1 MTTKKK
7 KTLALS
13 LGLALAA
20 AFVAWKLLSRG
31 EFRYAGTVE
40 ATDVSLSPRISS
52 TISTVT
58 VQEGDVVVPG
68 QPLIQLGCE
77 DLKLSADIAAR
88 DSARSERLYKEGSTP
103 FETFDRDRNRRDATG
118 LAVSWC
124 RIVSPI
130 HGTVL
135 ARLHE
140 PGEWASPGVSLLTLA
155 DLDSVYVYIYVPQTV
170 LYTLKPGQELQAFL
184 PEAGDTPRKAR
195 VAFIRPEAEFTP
207 KNVQTREERTRL
219 VFGVK
224 VALDNVDQSL
234 KPGMPIEVKL
244 PR

>member
-1 MTTKKK
+1 MKDKKK
-7 KTLALS
+7 LAIPVLIVLAL
-13 LGLALAA
+13 
-20 AFVAWKLLSRG
+20 VAWKLTTRA

-68 QPLIQLGCE
+68 QDLVEFGCE
-77 DLKLSADIAAR
+77 DLKLAADIAAH
-88 DSARSERLYKEGSTP
+88 DFARSERLYKEGSTP
-103 FETFDRDRNRRDATG
+103 FETFDRDRNRRDATA

-124 RIVSPI
+124 RIDSPI

-140 PGEWASPGVSLLTLA
+140 PGEWASPGVNLLTLA
-155 DLDSVYVYIYVPQTV
+155 DLDSVYAYIYVPQAV

-184 PEAGDTPRKAR
+184 PEAGDKPRGAR

-224 VALDNVDQSL
+224 VALDNSDQAL
-234 KPGMPIEVKL
+234 KPGMPVEVTL

>member
-1 MTTKKK
+1 MNKKK
-7 KTLALS
+7 LLAIPVV
-13 LGLALAA
+13 LAA
-20 AFVAWKLLSRG
+20 AFIGWKLLARP

-58 VQEGDVVVPG
+58 VQEGEVVVPG
-68 QPLIQLGCE
+68 ETLVELGCE
-77 DLKLSADIAAR
+77 DLKLAAGIAAR
-88 DSARSERLYKEGSTP
+88 DSSRSERLFKEGSTP
-103 FETFDRDRNRRDATG
+103 FETFDRDRNRRDATA

-124 RIVSPI
+124 RIASPI

-140 PGEWASPGVSLLTLA
+140 PGEWASPGVNLLTLA
-155 DLDSVYVYIYVPQTV
+155 DLDSLYVYIYVPQTV

-184 PEAGDTPRKAR
+184 PEAGDKPRKGR
-195 VAFIRPEAEFTP
+195 IAFIRPEAEFTP

-219 VFGVK
+219 VYGVK
-224 VALDNVDQSL
+224 IYLDNADQAL
-234 KPGMPIEVKL
+234 KPGMPVEVQL

>member
-1 MTTKKK
+1 MKKK
-7 KTLALS
+7 L
-13 LGLALAA
+13 
-20 AFVAWKLLSRG
+20 KLLIPAALVLAFIVWKAMSRTD
-31 EFRYAGTVE
+31 FRYAGTVE

-68 QPLIQLGCE
+68 QPLVEFGCE
-77 DLKLSADIAAR
+77 DLKLAADIAAH
-88 DSARSERLYKEGSTP
+88 DFARSERLYKEGSTP
-103 FETFDRDRNRRDATG
+103 FETFDRDRNRRDATA
-118 LAVSWC
+118 LSVSWC
-124 RIVSPI
+124 RIDAPI

-140 PGEWASPGVSLLTLA
+140 PGEWASPGVNLLTLA
-155 DLDSVYVYIYVPQTV
+155 DLDSVYAYIYVPQTA
-170 LYTLKPGQELQAFL
+170 LYALKPGQELQAFL
-184 PEAGDTPRKAR
+184 PEAGDKPRRAR
-195 VAFIRPEAEFTP
+195 VAFVRPEAEFTP

-224 VALDNVDQSL
+224 VALDNADQAL